1 MKNARLSGLVIEL
14 HHIASQIEQEC
25 GRIEISDNLRRCA
38 DDLHVI
44 ATNYHREQANK
55 NENTMG

>member
-1 MKNARLSGLVIEL
+1 MKNAKLSELVIEL
-14 HHIASQIEQEC
+14 HHIASQIEKEC
-25 GRIEISDNLRRCA
+25 GKIEVSNNLRRCA

-44 ATNYHREQANK
+44 SVNYHREQAIK